1 MELNPTSAISRA
13 NGQRAVRT
21 DDLGLLFSILPHSL
35 RTAVERLEA
44 EELLEVILDV
54 GRHPQA
60 RLCGGTVTLL
70 QREVTFED
78 IEAVVVRIGEFSGDN
93 RAGIERTLHRIS
105 AMRNRKGQIIGLTC
119 RVGRAVTGTL
129 EIIRD
134 VIESGKSLLLLGPP
148 GVGKTTLL
156 REAARVLADQVGK
169 RVMVVDTS
177 NEIAGDGDVPHPG
190 IGGARRM
197 QVPSPQQQHQVMI
210 EAVENHMPEVIV
222 IDEIGTLEEALAART
237 IAERGVQLVATAH
250 GLTLENLVQNPT
262 LCDLVGGIQAVT
274 LGDDEARRRGTQKTV
289 LERKAPPTFASLVEI
304 QSRRRLAV
312 FHDIAPVVDAL
323 LQGRPLKPEVRE
335 RCQEGGFRVD
345 HEPSP
350 SRPAPFEAARRAN
363 GHVRPSGNRRR
374 IVKLFPIGVNRGRLQ
389 RAVRELR
396 VPVRIAEHP
405 GEAQMVVSLKNQAK
419 RRHHKLMSTLR
430 KGVSFHI
437 LKSNTYSQIKNFL
450 HDHFL
455 TYEDREAGIQDEI
468 AGGLREVEDAVAR
481 VRGESLVVEL
491 PPRKA
496 YVRRKQHEQVQ
507 VYGLYS
513 ESQGEATDRHVVI
526 YPREIARNFQ
536 VT

>member
-1 MELNPTSAISRA
+1 MPTSAISPV
-13 NGQRAVRT
+13 NGHRAVQA
-21 DDLGLLFSILPHSL
+21 DDLGLLFNILPHSL
-35 RTAVERLEA
+35 RAAVESLDGDQ
-44 EELLEVILDV
+44 LLEIIIDV
-54 GRHPQA
+54 GRPPQA
-60 RLCGGTVTLL
+60 RLTGGTVTLL
-70 QREVTFED
+70 ERESTSED
-78 IEAVVVRIGEFSGDN
+78 VQAVVARTGEFSGDN

-105 AMRNRKGQIIGLTC
+105 AMRNRKGEIIGLTC
-119 RVGRAVTGTL
+119 RVGRAVSGTL
-129 EIIRD
+129 DIVRD

-156 REAARVLADQVGK
+156 REAARVLADEVGK

-197 QVPSPQQQHQVMI
+197 QVPSPQHQHQVMI

-289 LERKAPPTFASLVEI
+289 LERKAPPTFAALVEI

-312 FHDIAPVVDAL
+312 FHETGSVVDAL
-323 LQGRPLKPEVRE
+323 LQGRPLKPEVRQ
-335 RCQEGGFRVD
+335 RQPGGGFRVESD
-345 HEPSP
+345 ASQP
-350 SRPAPFEAARRAN
+350 RPALFQAVGPSSSASRNGRRP
-363 GHVRPSGNRRR
+363 RMT
-374 IVKLFPIGVNRGRLQ
+374 KLFPIGVNRGRLQ
-389 RAVRELR
+389 RAIRELR
-396 VPVRIAEHP
+396 VPVRIAESP
-405 GEAQMVVSLKNQAK
+405 RQANMVVSLKNQAK
-419 RRHHKLMSTLR
+419 RRHHKLKSTLR
-430 KGVSFHI
+430 RDVSFHI
-437 LKSNTYSQIKNFL
+437 LKSNTYSQIKRFL
-450 HDHFL
+450 GQHFV
-455 TYEDREAGIQDEI
+455 TYRDREDGIQREI
-468 AGGLREVEDAVAR
+468 EGGLEEVEAAVAK
-481 VRGESLVVEL
+481 VRGQSEVVEL

-513 ESQGEATDRHVVI
+513 ESQGEACDRHVVI

>member
-1 MELNPTSAISRA
+1 MELNPTSAISQA

-21 DDLGLLFSILPHSL
+21 DDLGLLLNILPHSL
-35 RTAVERLEA
+35 RTAVEKLDA

-54 GRHPQA
+54 GRRPQA
-60 RLCGGTVTLL
+60 RVISGTVTLL
-70 QREVTFED
+70 QRDVTFED
-78 IEAVVVRIGEFSGDN
+78 IQAVVARTGEFSGDN

-129 EIIRD
+129 DIVRD

-197 QVPSPQQQHQVMI
+197 QVPSPQHQHQVMI

-250 GLTLENLVQNPT
+250 GLKLENLVQNPT

-304 QSRRRLAV
+304 QSRQRLAV
-312 FHDIAPVVDAL
+312 FHEIAPVVDAL

-335 RCQEGGFRVD
+335 RCQEGGFRVN
-345 HEPSP
+345 HEPAP
-350 SRPAPFEAARRAN
+350 SRPTPFESAHRSN
-363 GHVRPSGNRRR
+363 GHVPASSRRR

-396 VPVRIAEHP
+396 VPVRIADHP
-405 GEAQMVVSLKNQAK
+405 GEAHMVVSLKNQAK
-419 RRHHKLMSTLR
+419 RRHHKLKSTLR
-430 KGVSFHI
+430 RGVSFHI

-450 HDHFL
+450 RDHFL
-455 TYEDREAGIQDEI
+455 TFEDREAGIQDEI

-481 VRGESLVVEL
+481 VRGESEIVEL

-513 ESQGEATDRHVVI
+513 ESQGEASERHVVI